1 MQLQDTTGMDRAQ
14 WYETR
19 RNELLKLLER
29 TKVLEIPEKE
39 ATELAAIRKKCLE
52 NQFEI
57 VLVAEFQ
64 GGKSTTFNALCDGR
78 DLSPRGL
85 GGGGI
90 KTSAAIISAQNISDG
105 ETKNGM
111 DEWAEITFKSKYEIQ
126 YGMFDILH
134 DGGLAENESFHASI
148 IKSGVK
154 QDDYS
159 FKVSNAEE
167 FAKTLDLDNPVHKQ
181 AIRKTLN
188 NWWTQWNSDKASL
201 SNDELDRLRI
211 ATLTEH
217 FYGTPEYKELITKTI
232 AGIYDFQSLIA
243 FPIDWNTRW
252 SNGQNASFKLSE
264 VAFIFI
270 ARTLLRIKSENLARL
285 GCRITDC
292 PGLFANSFDTE
303 VAKKAITLSDA
314 VWYLVG
320 GAKQIGQQELESLK
334 LIKGMGMASKIVG
347 SVNFRGKHKNIEA
360 NIFPA
365 TKSVLETNGFN
376 FPLLPYDAR
385 LAFLA
390 NQGERLEQHKGLSD
404 NDLYG
409 MKIDSENIDTSLLP
423 APEEMWTSMI
433 NDAGVITGVKNLK
446 SVDDVSEES
455 VALVREVSNI
465 DEVMAFL
472 NKDII
477 SKKSHAILIDNGS
490 KKAADALQEYEGKL
504 KISEDAAL
512 QDEETWK
519 KNVEESEA
527 ALEKFVND
535 SGEILEDSTFVLEKN
550 KLSQDLAEDLINQ
563 AIDDN
568 FIEEIAFMIA
578 LSLLD
583 HRGFYWSA
591 EDLTDEIIKDV
602 SPKLN
607 PLFNDCMT
615 RVLSSWIDETGYSDS
630 WHSYTKRLSRVGKDI
645 KKLWSKDIGTNR
657 YLKNVPWKMPSS
669 TEVEAQLKEIRDTVF
684 KNEQIKEF
692 ITQVHRG
699 ILRELAATILLFIP
713 ALIVYGIKRLF
724 FPEEKEPTKEELKR
738 KRESYARKQA
748 RTQIVP
754 KIKDQLR
761 SKDFQKKISKN
772 FDSSFLEMQN
782 KAKEGIESSLEN
794 LLVRFEK
801 EHVDPATR
809 NFSESETKRKE
820 IAEKNHKIRV
830 EQIEPLRR
838 EIREFEAQVS
848 NEINA

>member
-29 TKVLEIPEKE
+29 TTGLEIPKE
-39 ATELAAIRKKCLE
+39 YAKELADIRKKCLE

-320 GAKQIGQQELESLK
+320 GAKQIGQQELDSLS

-347 SVNFRGKHKNIEA
+347 SVNFRGRHKNIEA

-365 TKSVLETNGFN
+365 TKSVLEANGFN

-409 MKIDSENIDTSLLP
+409 MKIDSENIDTSPLP

-504 KISEDAAL
+504 KINEDAAL

-519 KNVEESEA
+519 KNVDESEA
-527 ALEKFVND
+527 ALKKFIHD
-535 SGEILEDSTFVLEKN
+535 SEVILEDSTLVMEKK
-550 KLSQDLAEDLINQ
+550 KLSRELAQDLISQ
-563 AIDDN
+563 VIDDK
-568 FIEEIAFMIA
+568 FIEEIGIIIS

-583 HRGFYWSA
+583 H
-591 EDLTDEIIKDV
+591 DLEFHWTSDALTKAIMKDV

-607 PLFNDCMT
+607 PLFNDCIT
-615 RVLSSWIDETGYSDS
+615 KVLTSWADESSISDS
-630 WHSYTKRLSRVGKDI
+630 WYSYKTRLSKVGKDI
-645 KKLWSKDIGTNR
+645 KRLWNTDIGTSK
-657 YLKNVPWKMPSS
+657 YLKDIPWEMP
-669 TEVEAQLKEIRDTVF
+669 TATTLNAQLTEIRNAVF
-684 KNEQIKEF
+684 NNEQ
-692 ITQVHRG
+692 
-699 ILRELAATILLFIP
+699 LREFMTHAHRSMLGEIAVIIALALPLLI
-713 ALIVYGIKRLF
+713 IGGIMSLF
-724 FPEEKEPTKEELKR
+724 DDEDELTKEEIERRRVYYAKKDAR
-738 KRESYARKQA
+738 KRV
-748 RTQIVP
+748 IP
-754 KIKDQLR
+754 KIEGKLKSLDFQSCL
-761 SKDFQKKISKN
+761 SKDFVTAFEQMHDNVIKGIQQSLGSLLDR
-772 FDSSFLEMQN
+772 F
-782 KAKEGIESSLEN
+782 KE
-794 LLVRFEK
+794 
-801 EHVDPATR
+801 EHVDPAKR